1 MEAAMR
7 KTTFVVAGLVA
18 ATMSAGIA
26 SAQVYPSH
34 PVTIVVPFPAG
45 GATDVLAR
53 IVAEGLRTP
62 LGQPVLIEN
71 VSGAGG
77 TIGVARVAR
86 APADGYTLSL
96 GQWTSHVG
104 SGAMYQV
111 SYDLLRDFKPVAL
124 LATAPQW
131 IVVKQAFPA
140 NDLKQMVRLL
150 KTNPDKASAATY
162 GVGSGPQ
169 LCAIYLQ
176 NTTGARFQVVPYRG
190 GAPAMQDLLAGQI
203 DFICDLSA
211 NSLSQVRAGKIRAL
225 AVLSKNRWFAAPD
238 VPTADEQGVPGFY
251 LPFWHALWV
260 PAGAPDNVIATLNKA
275 VVGVLADPAIQERFA
290 DIGQETFPLAQQTPE
305 ALGAFHKA
313 EIEKWWPIIRAAGIK
328 GE

>member
-1 MEAAMR
+1 MR
-7 KTTFVVAGLVA
+7 KVTVVIAGLVA
-18 ATMSAGIA
+18 ATMSGGIA

-34 PVTIVVPFPAG
+34 PIAIVVPFPAG

-53 IVAEGLRTP
+53 IVAEPLRAS

-77 TIGVARVAR
+77 TIGVDRVAH
-86 APADGYTLSL
+86 AAADGYTLSL

-104 SGAMYQV
+104 SGAMYHV

-140 NDLKQMVRLL
+140 NDLKEMIQWL
-150 KTNPDKASAATY
+150 KNNPNKASAATY

-176 NTTGARFQVVPYRG
+176 NTSGARFQVVPYRG

-211 NSLSQVRAGKIRAL
+211 NSLPQVRAGKIRAL
-225 AVLSKNRWFAAPD
+225 AVLSKNRWFAAPE
-238 VPTADEQGVPGFY
+238 VPTADEQRMPGFY
-251 LPFWHALWV
+251 LPFWHALWA
-260 PAGAPDNVIATLNKA
+260 PAGTPDNLIATLNKA
-275 VVGVLADPAIQERFA
+275 VVTALADPAIQERFA
-290 DIGQETFPLAQQTPE
+290 DLGQETFPLAQQTPE

-313 EIEKWWPIIRAAGIK
+313 EIEKWWPIIKRAGIK
-328 GE
+328 AE